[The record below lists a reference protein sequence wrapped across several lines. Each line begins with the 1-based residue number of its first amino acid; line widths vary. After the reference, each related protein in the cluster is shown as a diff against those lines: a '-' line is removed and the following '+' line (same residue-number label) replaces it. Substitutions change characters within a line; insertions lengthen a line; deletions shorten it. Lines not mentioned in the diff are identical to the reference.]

1 MAPDRTA
8 YPVYTRD
15 GSDGFPSEIAFDA
28 QMEDYLSRL
37 NPKKRYK
44 ALLDQ

>member
-1 MAPDRTA
+1 MPPDRAA

-15 GSDGFPSEIAFDA
+15 GCDGFPSEVMFTA
-28 QMEDYLSRL
+28 QMEDYLSKL
-37 NPKKRYK
+37 NPRKRHK